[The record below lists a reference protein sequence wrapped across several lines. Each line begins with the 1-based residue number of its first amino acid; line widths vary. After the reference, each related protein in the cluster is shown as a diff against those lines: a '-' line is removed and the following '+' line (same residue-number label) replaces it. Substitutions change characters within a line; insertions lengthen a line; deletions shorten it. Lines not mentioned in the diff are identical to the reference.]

1 MGVSVMVNVGKK
13 LEGGTRSKGEVRIS
27 IAGKPLINSL
37 KIIFTDV
44 LPIIGHARDP

>member
-1 MGVSVMVNVGKK
+1 MRTQ
-13 LEGGTRSKGEVRIS
+13 LLAETRDCRKRFEINTT
-27 IAGKPLINSL
+27 PDDINSL

>member
-1 MGVSVMVNVGKK
+1 MWHLLLEFYSSVVDKA
-13 LEGGTRSKGEVRIS
+13 I
-27 IAGKPLINSL
+27 INSL